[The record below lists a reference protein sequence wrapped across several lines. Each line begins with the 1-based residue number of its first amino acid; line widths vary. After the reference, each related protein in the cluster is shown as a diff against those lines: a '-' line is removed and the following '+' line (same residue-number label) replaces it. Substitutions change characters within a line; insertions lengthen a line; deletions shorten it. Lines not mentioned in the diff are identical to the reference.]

1 MSGTKGESASNA
13 DLQSSL
19 NMDLIPSFAPT
30 STVNTNPFAEGLEEA
45 EEKERQELE
54 ALKDPNNVPA
64 IVSDNRDKLVAQWR
78 ENMQKW
84 RSTECELREKADE
97 ITAKKEENVEL
108 RKHIEQL
115 QTSLSDIQEAVEQKR
130 GGLGE
135 V

>member
-54 ALKDPNNVPA
+54 ALKDPNNVP
-64 IVSDNRDKLVAQWR
+64 NRDKLVAQWR

-108 RKHIEQL
+108 RKQIEQL